1 LGISATLFMLEY
13 LDYRQT
19 RAAVGDQGERSLLTA
34 ELQRLDSL
42 ASDLASAT
50 APSLENALRARDE
63 ETVSRIAAALLE
75 NHATVAVRVL
85 RPNGSLIF
93 ETRRSNA
100 WASTLTTEEQRTVRR
115 ELGDAQPLGTLELT
129 VARPGLHS
137 SATALR
143 TQLQSVEQHGFGRKV
158 WIIVG
163 AGALITAML
172 ALVAWMLAQR
182 LERPIVELIRSAERI
197 GEGDYTRPHQVTSND
212 EIADLEVALDR
223 MRQKLQQTTITT
235 NYLTTVLNS
244 MNDAVLVTAPNGIV
258 KRINNAAVRLFGYS
272 EEDLAGRPFTMLL
285 AENERAAFSM
295 EAAALETRETCDR
308 HAHRPDD
315 SSVAV
320 RRAHRRRGSAVP
332 GHDLRRAQ
340 HHGPQTRRAPHPLP
354 GALRRADQGAEPD
367 AVPAHAAAGDCA
379 GTPQRSRHRAV
390 VSGHGSLQGDQRHVR
405 SRRR

>member
-1 LGISATLFMLEY
+1 MLEY

-158 WIIVG
+158 WIIFG

-223 MRQKLQQTTITT
+223 MR
-235 NYLTTVLNS
+235 
-244 MNDAVLVTAPNGIV
+244 
-258 KRINNAAVRLFGYS
+258 
-272 EEDLAGRPFTMLL
+272 
-285 AENERAAFSM
+285 
-295 EAAALETRETCDR
+295 
-308 HAHRPDD
+308 
-315 SSVAV
+315 
-320 RRAHRRRGSAVP
+320 
-332 GHDLRRAQ
+332 
-340 HHGPQTRRAPHPLP
+340 
-354 GALRRADQGAEPD
+354 
-367 AVPAHAAAGDCA
+367 
-379 GTPQRSRHRAV
+379 RSC
-390 VSGHGSLQGDQRHVR
+390 
-405 SRRR
+405 SRRRSPRTI